1 MLVIPAEL
9 PVAVADADPLPLLLP
24 ELHAAVSVA
33 KEMALMTMRARR
45 PARLCLMT
53 LLISMI
59 SCATGALAD
68 CSRMRYPAPVYWVIH
83 E

>member
-9 PVAVADADPLPLLLP
+9 PVADADADPLLLLLP

-33 KEMALMTMRARR
+33 KERALMTMRARR

-59 SCATGALAD
+59 SCASWRA
-68 CSRMRYPAPVYWVIH
+68 S
-83 E
+83 